1 VIPERLVELWE
12 DLRWGS
18 RRALGRLD
26 AEGTKSADARRVFRR
41 RRQAAVIVLVLVLYA
56 VFRFVPVPGL
66 PCEVSPA
73 KSCVPTDHAIAL
85 VPIDAEAYLHIDLDP
100 GSSQFSTA
108 RDLTSR
114 LPHFG
119 EIEQGIFSALGLGP
133 RLDLRSDV
141 APWIGDEA
149 AFAELGGGTPQPL
162 VLLAVKDRKA
172 AQSFLTKLGPGK
184 PRLVKNGSAPFL
196 AYRNGLAYAD
206 LHGFLAL
213 GPAPAVRAAIDTGRG
228 RSKALSDSVQ
238 ASAVRDSLP
247 DQRLADAYFSPP
259 GTQQLLAGSGGLA
272 LQLDTF
278 VDFGA
283 SDGIAAALFAHHNGL
298 ELQLHSALAS
308 TKGKANPT
316 FFQAFPD
323 FHPSL
328 AGEFSPDTLLY
339 LDIADPAD
347 TVRALLREAKG
358 TAPGLVAAFNRV
370 ERQVRR
376 GGVDIEKGVLPAL
389 GNEAAIGAVS
399 GPAGPYL
406 TAVFKGVDEDR
417 ARVQMANLQA
427 PLVAALAPGRTGQ
440 ALSFDVKKLG
450 DTVVRSVRISP
461 TLNLA
466 YAIFDGKLV
475 VSTNPAGV
483 RQAVQGGADLGG
495 SDAFKAATSGASGGV
510 SALVFF
516 NLEGLVRRAEPL
528 GLGQIVGGFGAD
540 VAKLKALGLT
550 VRSDEDELKTTLF
563 LNIE

>member
-1 VIPERLVELWE
+1 MIPERVVERWE

-18 RRALGRLD
+18 RRALGRLGAD
-26 AEGTKSADARRVFRR
+26 GSPSADARRVYRR
-41 RRQAAVIVLVLVLYA
+41 RRAAAVIVLVLALFAIY
-56 VFRFVPVPGL
+56 RFVPVPGL
-66 PCEVSPA
+66 PCDVSPA
-73 KSCVPTDHAIAL
+73 KTCVPTDHAIAL

-108 RDLTSR
+108 RDLASR

-149 AFAELGGGTPQPL
+149 AFAELGSGTPQPL

-184 PRLVKNGSAPFL
+184 PRLVKNGSVPFL
-196 AYRNGLAYAD
+196 TYRNGLAYAD

-213 GPAPAVRAAIDTGRG
+213 GPGSAVRAAIDTGRG

-238 ASAVRDSLP
+238 ASAMRDSLP
-247 DQRLADAYFSPP
+247 DQRLADAYFSAQ
-259 GTQQLLAGSGGLA
+259 GTKQLLAGSGGLA

-278 VDFGA
+278 VDFSA
-283 SDGIAAALFAHHNGL
+283 SDGVAAALVAHHNGF
-298 ELQLHSALAS
+298 ELQLDSALAPA
-308 TKGKANPT
+308 KGKAN

-328 AGEFSPDTLLY
+328 AGAFSPDTLLY
-339 LDIADPAD
+339 LNIADPMD
-347 TVRALLREAKG
+347 TVRALLQQAKAS
-358 TAPGLVAAFNRV
+358 APGLVGAYARFQ
-370 ERQVRR
+370 RQLGR
-376 GGVDIEKGVLPAL
+376 GGADIQKSVLPVL
-389 GNEAAIGAVS
+389 GGETAIGAAS

-406 TAVFKGVDEDR
+406 TAVFKDVDENR
-417 ARVQMANLQA
+417 AREELAKLQG
-427 PLVAALAPGRTGQ
+427 PLVAALAPAQTGQ
-440 ALSFDVKKLG
+440 APSFGAKKLG

-483 RQAVQGGADLGG
+483 SQAIQGDGDLGG

-510 SALVFF
+510 SALVFL
-516 NLEGLVRRAEPL
+516 NLERLVRRAEPL

-550 VRSDEDELKTTLF
+550 VRSDEQELKTTLF